1 VALGFGRKTIPSI
14 ELCLLNVP
22 DGIIAKLMMSFI
34 TFTQLDN
41 MNQLKL
47 MTRSQVSEELLKRGY
62 TKNEY
67 PGVWNTPDGGKAAW
81 FIAAKREN
89 LDFDRKSWG
98 PEIAACKERWK
109 NRKK

>member
-1 VALGFGRKTIPSI
+1 
-14 ELCLLNVP
+14 
-22 DGIIAKLMMSFI
+22 M
-34 TFTQLDN
+34 QLDN
-41 MNQLKL
+41 MNQSKL

-81 FIAAKREN
+81 FIAAKREG

-98 PEIAACKERWK
+98 PEITKAKQEWRE
-109 NRKK
+109 KKKSGRAI

>member
-1 VALGFGRKTIPSI
+1 
-14 ELCLLNVP
+14 
-22 DGIIAKLMMSFI
+22 M
-34 TFTQLDN
+34 QLDN
-41 MNQLKL
+41 MNESKL

-67 PGVWNTPDGGKAAW
+67 PGVWDTPDGKKMAW

-98 PEIAACKERWK
+98 PEITKAKQER
-109 NRKK
+109 REKKKSGRAI

>member
-1 VALGFGRKTIPSI
+1 
-14 ELCLLNVP
+14 
-22 DGIIAKLMMSFI
+22 MSFTI
-34 TFTQLDN
+34 FIQLNN
-41 MNQLKL
+41 MNQSKL
-47 MTRSQVSEELLKRGY
+47 MTRGQVSEELLKRGY

-81 FIAAKREN
+81 FIAAKREG

-98 PEIAACKERWK
+98 PEITACKERWK